1 LASLRE
7 ILLRFGVR
15 FVRLTALIYMNWM
28 DSAVGFKEWAIVCDS
43 ILRGETSLLFRKGGI
58 AEGRDGF
65 RFRHDRFFLFPTY
78 FHEQID
84 RTRLPIERDLR
95 TQEDRIIVSVFLEVE
110 FTSWLRELGEV
121 DALESL
127 HVLKRS
133 VLEERF
139 QYDDQQGLHLAFFR
153 AYRLSMSWEF
163 PFHRSYGG
171 CRSWVTLPQ
180 PPENLSFIPVLTEEE
195 HAKRRQLCRSAGV
208 CV

>member
-163 PFHRSYGG
+163 PFLRSYGG